1 MPKTNQTDKKIIAIF
16 KLIEYFLEGRE
27 INKYDPILL
36 DEFQCSYKTLER
48 YLNDLEQNYSNIIT
62 IKRTNK
68 NYYKLVRV
76 SNIITEFLKLKNS
89 NTSIIF
95 EWLKDDYATLKELED
110 ETKRALE
117 KISKSQREI
126 FIFKNYPFEEFNSP
140 KHQAIFNDLKEAV
153 KKSEYRDM
161 VFIYDGEKN
170 YKDAKCLKLIF
181 VDNNWYVAIENED
194 DKLEFLRISFVQSV
208 KKTRDFSF
216 QKSVYVKY
224 TDFFKTFQNSLTL
237 YGVQRQKA
245 LLVAS
250 PQIAKYFEKDMKK
263 FFNSQEFIEKKSDGS
278 ILFSLLYT
286 QPLEILPFIKKW
298 LPDIKI
304 VSPQSLKVRFQ
315 EDLKKALT

>member
-1 MPKTNQTDKKIIAIF
+1 MPKTNQTDKKVVAIF
-16 KLIEYFLEGRE
+16 KLIEYLLEGRE

-62 IKRTNK
+62 IKKSNK
-68 NYYKLVRV
+68 NYYKLIRA

-95 EWLKDDYATLKELED
+95 EWLKDDCATLKELED

-126 FIFKNYPFEEFNSP
+126 FIFKNYPLEEFNSP
-140 KHQAIFNDLKEAV
+140 KYQTIFNDLKEAV
-153 KKSEYRDM
+153 KKSEYRDIE
-161 VFIYDGEKN
+161 FIYDGVKN
-170 YKDAKCLKLIF
+170 YKDAKCIKLIF
-181 VDNNWYVAIENED
+181 VDNNWYIAIENGD

-216 QKSVYVKY
+216 QKSIYEKY
-224 TDFFKTFQNSLTL
+224 ADFLKTFQNSLTL
-237 YGVQRQKA
+237 YGVKKQKA
-245 LLVAS
+245 LLIAS
-250 PQIAKYFEKDMKK
+250 PRIAKYFEKEMKK
-263 FFNSQEFIEKKSDGS
+263 FFNSQEFLQKKSDGS

-286 QPLEILPFIKKW
+286 QPLEILPFIKRW

-304 VSPQSLKVRFQ
+304 VSPKSLQVKFQ